1 MWARAPRQLTASPSF
16 PADTQNLQAQKADS
30 KDLGQASETAAEL
43 AAFESSPSDT
53 IELQAENV
61 EGDNMGQASES
72 TKVEAPVAEVP
83 PLLARPTWMKRV
95 TDGS

>member
-1 MWARAPRQLTASPSF
+1 MWARAPRQLASPSF

-30 KDLGQASETAAEL
+30 KVLGQASETAEL
-43 AAFESSPSDT
+43 AAFESSPPDT

>member
-1 MWARAPRQLTASPSF
+1 LASPSV

-30 KDLGQASETAAEL
+30 KDLGLASETAEL
-43 AAFESSPSDT
+43 AAFESSPPDT

-61 EGDNMGQASES
+61 EGDNMGQAGAS